1 MNLNATECPTIIY
14 KNCIVALIDVM
25 GFRKMLS
32 GNEVSDTLKS
42 FYEDTYGFLL
52 AKGQIYDLDGKNDNF
67 KKLFVSD
74 SIVLSV
80 ELSDDIDTNVK
91 IAARFFSAIAL
102 LQYILAVKTKIWTR
116 GAVSVGNLF
125 MDEQTNILVGPAFVQ
140 AFELEKTAEYPRVV
154 VDPKLCA
161 AFDMTPKN
169 FIKQIN
175 SVEGYVGKLIPP
187 NGPFRAFMDSM
198 KHNAIQIDWFRHAY
212 DRQEKLDSFFEDLK
226 ERLSSDQSLFQK
238 SQMLLEYLRESV
250 ALQHN
255 EFSKIGQKPP
265 QRVMKIAERLIEF
278 GYWSENS

>member
-25 GFRKMLS
+25 GFRQMLS
-32 GNEVSDTLKS
+32 GNEVSNILTS
-42 FYEDTYGFLL
+42 FYEDTFAFLL

-80 ELSDDIDTNVK
+80 ELTDDFHDNVK

-102 LQYILAVKTKIWTR
+102 LQYILAIKTKIWTR

-125 MDEQTNILVGPAFVQ
+125 MDEHTNILVGPAFVQ
-140 AFELEKTAEYPRVV
+140 AFELEKAAEYPRVI

-161 AFDMTPKN
+161 TFDMTPKN
-169 FIKQIN
+169 FIKKIN
-175 SVEGYVGKLIPP
+175 SVEGYIGKLIPP
-187 NGPFRAFMDSM
+187 NGPFRAGMDVM
-198 KHNAIQIDWFRHAY
+198 KHNAIQIDWFRHAF
-212 DRQEKLDSFFEDLK
+212 DRQEQLDPYFDDLK
-226 ERLSSDQSLFQK
+226 ARLSSDQSLFQK

-250 ALQHN
+250 AVKHN
-255 EFSKIGQKPP
+255 EYSKIGQKPP
-265 QRVMKIAERLIEF
+265 PRVLKAAERLIEF
-278 GYWSENS
+278 GYWPEKS

>member
-32 GNEVSDTLKS
+32 GDEVSDTLKS
-42 FYEDTYGFLL
+42 FYEDTYEFLL
-52 AKGQIYDLDGKNDNF
+52 AKGRIYDLDGKNDNF

-80 ELSDDIDTNVK
+80 ELTDDLNTNVQ

-125 MDEQTNILVGPAFVQ
+125 MDEQTNILVGPAFVE
-140 AFELEKTAEYPRVV
+140 AFELEKTAEYPRVI

-161 AFDMTPKN
+161 TFDMTPKN
-169 FIKQIN
+169 FINQIN
-175 SVEGYVGKLIPP
+175 SVQGYIGKLIPP
-187 NGPFRAFMDSM
+187 NGPYRAFMDSM
-198 KHNAIQIDWFRHAY
+198 RHNAIQIDWFRHAY
-212 DRQEKLDSFFEDLK
+212 DRQESVDSFFDDLK
-226 ERLSSDQSLFQK
+226 ARSSSDQSLFQK

-255 EFSKIGQKPP
+255 EYSETGKKPP
-265 QRVMKIAERLIEF
+265 QRVMKIAERLKEF
-278 GYWSENS
+278 GYWFEE